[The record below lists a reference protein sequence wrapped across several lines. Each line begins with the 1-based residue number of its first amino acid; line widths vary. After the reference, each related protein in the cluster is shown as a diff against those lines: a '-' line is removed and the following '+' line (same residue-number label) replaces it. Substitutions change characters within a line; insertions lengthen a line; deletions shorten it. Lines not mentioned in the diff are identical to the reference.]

1 MNGDFQGGQEKDSQS
16 TRELRFPVFKKSSE
30 PSEPSSPESR
40 IAQKIKDNEDPSWK
54 DAISEIW
61 NSTLRGVGGFS
72 YNLRKNSG
80 LADEKDYASFL
91 EAKKNEYPD
100 LYESYQNNLKANS
113 RFPAQSVIYSI
124 DDQKKLFK
132 VGEELETFRRE
143 GVREGAVEVAG
154 FKVPQEKAQKIK
166 KTFLGGALTG
176 LAESVPAMVLS
187 APTMGMSFFDMAYQ
201 GADEEIK
208 RVEKEKGLELSQS
221 DKETYKLAIAVPS
234 MILERVGLSGVLKN
248 TAISKRLASLAA
260 NRVIKRV
267 VALGE
272 GKVTAAT
279 FNKIAREEAKGL
291 KGFVERVGTGFLSEA
306 ETGGLQQLAADAV
319 EQSMNMIKGK
329 EIFDPKTAAE
339 IAYDAIY
346 AAGQEG
352 IGGGIISTVVGGTS
366 KPQMTLEEKKQVIE
380 FVETLPDLEDVKDY
394 IVENAKGGNIERGA
408 AKRSYDTIKNYKE
421 ALSKIPDGLS
431 EDNKVEALDLVL
443 EKQKLQK
450 QAEGLDSSIRE
461 RLIDPQ
467 IKAVEEQLI
476 KVISNDIKTEEQVPS
491 TEQERE
497 ATVEAQPDT
506 EAGEAA
512 VETGRAVQLDE
523 ETQGELDD
531 VMRDA
536 DFTVSEQETPTRASK
551 TDAYADEGVQGG
563 IISLIKTKGGE
574 LGREFAGAIER
585 IKSTLGEGYRVVVLD
600 EARYRDVTNTTGRGA
615 YDTKNKVLYLN
626 AQQVRNLD
634 KDNVRAVYHEAI
646 HPILTK
652 RFGEASADF
661 VRFKQDLVNAIN
673 RSLSEQDAA
682 TLIARLE
689 AFEKQYEKDKTTEQ
703 QAEEFMTELGA
714 IMTSEDVELLKKS
727 GLLNRVKEL
736 INNLLRKLGVDISLD
751 TENEVVEFM
760 NSLAQGVRG
769 GVAVEQIVPEA
780 KKADENNPS
789 LKFSRN
795 FTDPVLGYQF
805 MYDEDSER
813 FKRYE
818 DEGYIKNNVPIT
830 DFNGVEMVL
839 HTPDGAFSGMILDK
853 DGNLL
858 VEGKGGM
865 YYPIRFNEDGFFWAS
880 TKTAAEKLS
889 ASLNEM
895 LEANDGKIYMGL
907 VQSPVDKLLSST
919 TMANAVMDFFT
930 SSVLNSKIKTFSQE
944 KFHSALIKSAKKV
957 VTTPKGKVGINK
969 SGMQT
974 ILKKDGIAANL
985 NKINSLLGADN
996 SSFADRKMFSEELI
1010 NEAVKI
1016 INENSRTRNLFGQF
1030 FSEGIQNKYFKGT
1043 KKDGYNISKANV
1055 IQALS
1060 DMFSEPITKEFQ
1072 GSALRSGMYAVLQ
1085 IEGRVEPQPSDKH
1098 ESYPMAIVSA
1108 TGGRTTINILNKAV
1122 DWKKITID
1130 PESGKPV
1137 SENESRAKNIL
1148 PTFGVSNPVK
1158 IQVDES
1164 VMEEEAPLVESRR
1177 EDGVEGQK
1185 RGLVKEDYSFFSN
1198 IKERLNEQ
1206 QKELNKQEPSEEELD
1221 AWGEESQLL
1230 LRKRED
1236 INFLLDGLVRIPEKA
1251 YQEVENF
1258 LSDLNKPY
1266 LSKVL
1271 DLASIEAIYTG
1282 KKVYVEESLYRGDL
1296 IFEEGKRM
1304 SDEGVGKAYEVLGDG
1319 YVFRGVSLSDFERIK
1334 EQGFIDTDTR
1344 GAIVSSEGTNLARNP
1359 STSFYYL
1366 PTIPYIGKNTEQ
1378 DKVKGRRTAEE
1389 GVVMAIRVTPENR
1402 KSMFFIE
1409 NDSYIR
1415 TRENIPF
1422 SDVHFFTTPSV
1433 EGRFTSVSTDA
1444 IGLATK
1450 PLTVELNETLTEE
1463 QLKEIPKEFIQRLN
1477 KIQLKERERVE
1488 LSSDNDVKV
1497 DYKISEEEAP
1507 LQESRRG
1514 EETFLQES
1522 RAIINEQFLSEEKQ
1536 VAKFRKAG
1544 VDNKQTQQAINDIGL
1559 KGVKFTKE
1567 GIEEAIQKAFDDL
1580 SARAESFVMTEDS
1593 KAITGA
1599 IMADIEAMRADGASE
1614 SQVAYAERGLEEGSP
1629 VRGEYIRK
1637 FQDAQRNEIRN
1648 WVSYL
1653 NQSDYNTSFKYLI
1666 LDGVLT
1672 NNYDKKRNKYVKR
1685 DRKTLRSVTPFNAA
1699 SLAELYQSDS
1709 KEMLKDYTDIQEKN
1723 AIALAKSRQ
1732 VATTTEGEW
1741 IKYDGGRDV
1750 SNEDIANNASELAG
1764 LVSDTPWC
1772 TKTNAASQLRGGDF
1786 YVYATRGEDG
1796 SMIPRIAIRMEGER
1810 VGEVRGVASEK
1821 QDLEPSMN
1829 PVADKFL
1836 KENIPNDS
1844 GQQWLDSIEYNE
1856 KAEQLL
1862 QDINEKGLNRARMVS
1877 YFELLPDEEKYTQDY
1892 GRNGHI
1898 ERLEAKIEELVEN
1911 NKLADDLKGKVIM
1924 PSIQRYSSRRI
1935 ANRENLGNAEFVI
1948 GELELKPSDEDRRL
1962 RRLTGDSE
1970 FKVQYVSEDAT
1981 VAGDV
1986 TNIKFVGGNLR
1997 FFAGG
2002 SPISVEVV
2010 GGDVYSRE
2018 ATTLGNLK
2026 KVGGDLT
2033 VNYVKDLGNLEEV
2046 GGTLDISDS
2055 DIKSLGNKIK
2065 SVHGLIVAKIGSLY
2079 YESEGE
2085 TYGTPLE
2092 DFGSLEKV
2100 EDYISL
2106 GSDNLLNTILPT
2118 ENNIRFVEN
2127 NIGVFDMAIDNIS
2140 DVLWRRVGSKVLDE
2154 VLSRE
2159 ITQEEGVK
2167 KARENQLGIK
2177 DAKDYIQ
2184 YLKDKAG
2191 EAPLQESR
2199 NFDRKTEKAM
2209 EGFAYDPKI
2218 EERINEKNKRSFTQQ
2233 VKRGAM
2239 RFNWAWFDR
2248 QGDLR
2253 RKFIKAGDLIS
2264 QAGLTTR
2271 YGSSASAKM
2280 LFDKFNKKIYGTLK
2294 GNKKKLLSEVIMLR
2308 RIISIY
2314 DGFDRSIEEFELE
2327 IKDLKAKKSL
2337 TKKEAVRLAEIE
2349 SKLKEKKKQRDN
2361 FKNPRKL
2368 NRNSALARLDEIK
2381 QKLRDETG
2389 NDQQF
2394 FDIDN
2399 RATQFFSVMR
2409 NRLKKMLDEGL
2420 ITQDEYFRLSKYEY
2434 SPRMFVDKVFDLQN
2448 GDFKKHEKRFMSYGL
2463 SENEFKRLKEGSEED
2478 LFVDGEFL
2486 LRMVLSSTESRI
2498 LANRLYKGVAKNADK
2513 YDWVLVQPRKIDELN
2528 KEIEELQEKK
2538 DKTKDE
2544 RKRLAEARKER
2555 ASEIREFRKS
2565 LKGFSEVGYKE
2576 GGVRKELYI
2585 KDEMMEQMEN
2595 PDEKIVNRNL
2605 EGLSYWT
2612 GAKFLRQ
2619 MATGINVMFPLSNI
2633 PMDFRHII
2641 MFTDVFDDNKFVGQS
2656 MLQLGGSFTK
2666 KIWRLSRIG
2675 KAVSGKD
2682 TKTEALLEE
2691 ALEHGM
2697 GMDWLDMRTKVKFT
2711 GRLGTGIKKVGQ
2723 TIFDNLQGFSE
2734 ASEIAMR
2741 LAVYQKAKET
2751 ALEKRKNG
2759 VGEFKDM
2766 SDTEIKMYA
2775 AHKGRTTIDF
2785 AQGGAYAKSW
2795 DKFSPYVN
2803 AKLQGGRVSFRYA
2816 IENKEK
2822 MAKKWAETSLYVGAF
2837 FGFLAQALFDWSDW
2851 DEEDKKAIPRW
2862 HWLNYHIL
2870 PLPDFISKV
2879 FFDDDHKHY
2888 LKIRKNPI
2896 TAPFDRAAEHGGEYI
2911 YRKMKGDMT
2920 DAQIDKMHQDAKG
2933 DFITG
2938 VIDAAPFADL
2948 ALGTDDEGNV
2958 ELQLG
2963 VLNYLSPAVKAANQY
2978 RTNYDYFRDKTISYD
2993 KLYQPDISPELEGYN
3008 SEYVEDF
3015 YKEIGKAVGASP
3027 QRMKSSVEV
3036 ITTSPSTNVLVGLT
3050 YGALNSIIGELDA
3063 LSLKPMT
3070 DGAKNRM
3077 FGTANKDFS
3086 RSKPS
3091 KELSESLREYK
3102 ENRFK
3107 VRKDLEKM
3115 VFRDKASVQEVKQ
3128 YIGTIEDR
3136 KLVEYAENKY
3146 NKLKRK
3152 NEFHEVAIPNKSAYY
3167 TLDDYISENPELA
3180 AEYLFNEFGSL
3191 TNQEL
3196 REVASYISMIRGTR
3210 SFSYPTAFMRKYREL
3225 QK

>member
-54 DAISEIW
+54 DWLGEIW
-61 NSTLRGVGGFS
+61 NSAIRGVGGFS

-91 EAKKNEYPD
+91 EVKKNEYPD

-124 DDQKKLFK
+124 DDRKKLYK

-143 GVREGAVEVAG
+143 GVKEGGVEVAG

-166 KTFLGGALTG
+166 KTLLGGTLTG
-176 LAESVPAMVLS
+176 LTESIPAMVLS
-187 APTMGMSFFDMAYQ
+187 APTMGVAFFDMAYQ

-208 RVEKEKGLELSQS
+208 RLEREKGLELSQS

-329 EIFDPKTAAE
+329 EIFDPKTAGE

-346 AAGQEG
+346 AAVQEG

-461 RLIDPQ
+461 KLIDPQ
-467 IKAVEEQLI
+467 IKAVEEQLV

-506 EAGEAA
+506 EASEAA

-536 DFTVSEQETPTRASK
+536 DFTVSEQETPTRTSK

-563 IISLIKTKGGE
+563 IINLIKTKGGE
-574 LGREFAGAIER
+574 LGREFVGAVER
-585 IKSTLGEGYRVVVLD
+585 IKSTLGEGYKVVVLD

-661 VRFKQDLVNAIN
+661 IKFKQDLVNAIN

-689 AFEKQYEKDKTTEQ
+689 AFEAQYEKDKTTEQ

-736 INNLLRKLGVDISLD
+736 INNLLRKLGMDISLD

-760 NSLAQGVRG
+760 NSLAKGVRG
-769 GVAVEQIVPEA
+769 GVAVADIVGYDLGKEAKTLDELIDGEAGVAIGSTERTDFQESRKITIPKTDFTADIPQISLGEALEKYGVTEGDKRKRYAIITSDFTKVGYDSQGERVNGGVGFVSIEENVADGVGFASIEESTAKALFTRLRNNYGDNKNIAVLIMLQSPSSTIGNHYGAKYMYRALKALKSDIGESAYLDALDKSMTAKLYKDLKDSKVTKEQIFELFNQVDVLSQEDFVDNLIRKNKLNTSLNFRRGFGRTVLFPTIVTGKKKKKVERENPVAIELNRLGFNMDGFLDEYGQKEFMTQEMLDTDKSSYMVAGFQVNTRNEKDAESAVEQIQSGGILHGLFDGKVPAVKGTNFYLDGLYEVRKNFGIDFIEWRVDKIGSENR
-780 KKADENNPS
+780 KKVDAY
-789 LKFSRN
+789 SRRKYKKP
-795 FTDPVLGYQF
+795 FTDL
-805 MYDEDSER
+805 
-813 FKRYE
+813 
-818 DEGYIKNNVPIT
+818 
-830 DFNGVEMVL
+830 
-839 HTPDGAFSGMILDK
+839 
-853 DGNLL
+853 
-858 VEGKGGM
+858 
-865 YYPIRFNEDGFFWAS
+865 
-880 TKTAAEKLS
+880 
-889 ASLNEM
+889 
-895 LEANDGKIYMGL
+895 
-907 VQSPVDKLLSST
+907 
-919 TMANAVMDFFT
+919 
-930 SSVLNSKIKTFSQE
+930 SQE
-944 KFHSALIKSAKKV
+944 KRDKV
-957 VTTPKGKVGINK
+957 KEWGIPKGLFIEVKPEQSTRPSTIAQGIPAV
-969 SGMQT
+969 S
-974 ILKKDGIAANL
+974 
-985 NKINSLLGADN
+985 
-996 SSFADRKMFSEELI
+996 DRGVEI
-1010 NEAVKI
+1010 
-1016 INENSRTRNLFGQF
+1016 
-1030 FSEGIQNKYFKGT
+1030 
-1043 KKDGYNISKANV
+1043 
-1055 IQALS
+1055 
-1060 DMFSEPITKEFQ
+1060 EP
-1072 GSALRSGMYAVLQ
+1072 
-1085 IEGRVEPQPSDKH
+1085 
-1098 ESYPMAIVSA
+1098 
-1108 TGGRTTINILNKAV
+1108 
-1122 DWKKITID
+1122 
-1130 PESGKPV
+1130 
-1137 SENESRAKNIL
+1137 
-1148 PTFGVSNPVK
+1148 
-1158 IQVDES
+1158 
-1164 VMEEEAPLVESRR
+1164 VMVEEAPLVESRR
-1177 EDGVEGQK
+1177 
-1185 RGLVKEDYSFFSN
+1185 
-1198 IKERLNEQ
+1198 
-1206 QKELNKQEPSEEELD
+1206 
-1221 AWGEESQLL
+1221 
-1230 LRKRED
+1230 
-1236 INFLLDGLVRIPEKA
+1236 
-1251 YQEVENF
+1251 
-1258 LSDLNKPY
+1258 
-1266 LSKVL
+1266 
-1271 DLASIEAIYTG
+1271 
-1282 KKVYVEESLYRGDL
+1282 
-1296 IFEEGKRM
+1296 
-1304 SDEGVGKAYEVLGDG
+1304 DEGV
-1319 YVFRGVSLSDFERIK
+1319 
-1334 EQGFIDTDTR
+1334 
-1344 GAIVSSEGTNLARNP
+1344 LA
-1359 STSFYYL
+1359 
-1366 PTIPYIGKNTEQ
+1366 
-1378 DKVKGRRTAEE
+1378 E
-1389 GVVMAIRVTPENR
+1389 GVDVSDSSNR
-1402 KSMFFIE
+1402 K
-1409 NDSYIR
+1409 
-1415 TRENIPF
+1415 
-1422 SDVHFFTTPSV
+1422 
-1433 EGRFTSVSTDA
+1433 
-1444 IGLATK
+1444 GLVPT
-1450 PLTVELNETLTEE
+1450 E
-1463 QLKEIPKEFIQRLN
+1463 QLKEFIGEDRVGDAELPTSRRT
-1477 KIQLKERERVE
+1477 IDSLKEDIKRNGFKEPIVVVYDKSSGDGEASILEGNHRMQAAIELGLKEVPVAFEKGTLRTDEQRVAEGMFPLNRKTVGQIDTRLGVDGTE
-1488 LSSDNDVKV
+1488 LGLDVRQPNEGDFKKPRV
-1497 DYKISEEEAP
+1497 D
-1507 LQESRRG
+1507 

-1741 IKYDGGRDV
+1741 IKYDGGDGV

-1772 TKTNAASQLRGGDF
+1772 TKTNAASQLRDGDF

-1796 SMIPRIAIRMEGER
+1796 SMIPRIAIRMEGNQ
-1810 VGEVRGVASEK
+1810 VAEVRGVASEK

-1829 PVADKFL
+1829 PVAEKFL

-1877 YFELLPDEEKYTQDY
+1877 YFELLPDEKKYTQDY

-1898 ERLEAKIEELVEN
+1898 ERLEAKIEELVKN
-1911 NKLADDLKGKVIM
+1911 NELARDLKGKVFI
-1924 PSIQRYSSRRI
+1924 SSLSETGLPLPNNTLRK

-1948 GELELKPSDEDRRL
+1948 GELELKPPVSEYEGE
-1962 RRLTGDSE
+1962 GDSE
-1970 FKVQYVSEDAT
+1970 FKVQYVSGDAT

-1986 TNIKFVGGNLR
+1986 TNIKFVGGNLLVTD
-1997 FFAGG
+1997 GN
-2002 SPISVEVV
+2002 PISVEVV
-2010 GGDVYSRE
+2010 GGDVDINRDLRRMISAKEKGIDDVR
-2018 ATTLGNLK
+2018 TLGNLR
-2026 KVGGDLT
+2026 KVGQNLSAR
-2033 VNYVKDLGNLEEV
+2033 NLKDLGNLEEV
-2046 GGTLDISDS
+2046 GDMLNISGS
-2055 DIKSLGNKIK
+2055 NIKSLGNKIK
-2065 SVHGLIVAKIGSLY
+2065 SVGYLKVMGKDA
-2079 YESEGE
+2079 SEAALR
-2085 TYGTPLE
+2085 TDDAPLE

-2100 EDYISL
+2100 ERISL
-2106 GSDNLLNTILPT
+2106 GANNLTKTIQPT
-2118 ENNIRFVEN
+2118 ENNIRFIEN
-2127 NIGVFDMAIDNIS
+2127 NREAFNDTIENKGRTGDPKYDSYYNRYQDIRQGIAKDAFDRGI
-2140 DVLWRRVGSKVLDE
+2140 
-2154 VLSRE
+2154 RE
-2159 ITQEEGVK
+2159 FTHVSLLMK
-2167 KARENQLGIK
+2167 KAIPPS
-2177 DAKDYIQ
+2177 DFYIQ

-2218 EERINEKNKRSFTQQ
+2218 DERINEKNKRSFTQQ

-2248 QGDLR
+2248 QGDIR

-2434 SPRMFVDKVFDLQN
+2434 SPRMFVDKVFDLES

-2555 ASEIREFRKS
+2555 ASEIREFKKS

-2595 PDEKIVNRNL
+2595 PDEVLKSGRAM
-2605 EGLSYWT
+2605 EMASYWL

-2633 PMDFRHII
+2633 PMDFRHIV
-2641 MFTDVFDDNKFVGQS
+2641 MFTDVFDDNKSVGQS

-2711 GRLGTGIKKVGQ
+2711 GRLGTGIRKVGQ

-2816 IENKEK
+2816 VENKEK

-2862 HWLNYHIL
+2862 HILNYHIL

-2963 VLNYLSPAVKAANQY
+2963 VLNYMSPAIKAANQY

-3015 YKEIGKAVGASP
+3015 YKEIGKAIGASP

-3077 FGTANKDFS
+3077 FGTANKDFL

-3091 KELSESLREYK
+3091 KELSESLREYE

-3128 YIGTIEDR
+3128 YIGTIEDS

-3196 REVASYISMIRGTR
+3196 REVAGYISMIRGTR
-3210 SFSYPTAFMRKYREL
+3210 SFSYPPAFMRKYREL